1 MGRVEVRLPS
11 FGVLGSV
18 GFRILMSTKWFLAD
32 VRTRVV
38 VGSVAGSGSQR
49 TCSRMEILGAM
60 L

>member
-1 MGRVEVRLPS
+1 VRLPS
-11 FGVLGSV
+11 DLVLRSV
-18 GFRILMSTKWFLAD
+18 GLKILISTKLPLAE

-38 VGSVAGSGSQR
+38 VGSVAASGSQR